1 MIKIKRIITALLNN
15 QVNSELTKEENI
27 QVIEKD
33 LLYQDAVIETIESN
47 ENIDYLLLNENL
59 PGENLNEFINKIEKL
74 QPIKIILF
82 VDKIKKEQNQ
92 FQTQIYKIYENGE
105 VTLEEI
111 KKIIK
116 EENYT
121 YELEQEIRNLKRII
135 EEKNKE
141 KEKSILNKLIKIEK
155 EKEYQKQGK
164 VISIAGFGSF
174 FKTRFIIDLING
186 IKNKQAI
193 LINMDIL
200 DYEKEDNLKTA
211 LKDNIKIERASKIL
225 FHNNKMITKDELA
238 KKINQ
243 YKKQYDYI
251 IVNNSAECFFELNKS
266 ILNEADKILFVI
278 EKNIKD
284 IKISNN
290 LLKIY
295 ENNWKVDTT
304 KIDIVL
310 NNIKNPKDI
319 EIIPYERKEAKMQE
333 RKIKIYKK
341 ILKIKGE

>member
-15 QVNSELTKEENI
+15 RVNIELTKEENI

-141 KEKSILNKLIKIEK
+141 KEK
-155 EKEYQKQGK
+155 
-164 VISIAGFGSF
+164 V
-174 FKTRFIIDLING
+174 
-186 IKNKQAI
+186 
-193 LINMDIL
+193 
-200 DYEKEDNLKTA
+200 
-211 LKDNIKIERASKIL
+211 
-225 FHNNKMITKDELA
+225 
-238 KKINQ
+238 
-243 YKKQYDYI
+243 
-251 IVNNSAECFFELNKS
+251 
-266 ILNEADKILFVI
+266 
-278 EKNIKD
+278 
-284 IKISNN
+284 
-290 LLKIY
+290 
-295 ENNWKVDTT
+295 
-304 KIDIVL
+304 
-310 NNIKNPKDI
+310 
-319 EIIPYERKEAKMQE
+319 
-333 RKIKIYKK
+333 
-341 ILKIKGE
+341 

>member
-15 QVNSELTKEENI
+15 RVNIELTKEENI

-121 YELEQEIRNLKRII
+121 YELE
-135 EEKNKE
+135 
-141 KEKSILNKLIKIEK
+141 
-155 EKEYQKQGK
+155 
-164 VISIAGFGSF
+164 
-174 FKTRFIIDLING
+174 
-186 IKNKQAI
+186 
-193 LINMDIL
+193 
-200 DYEKEDNLKTA
+200 
-211 LKDNIKIERASKIL
+211 
-225 FHNNKMITKDELA
+225 
-238 KKINQ
+238 
-243 YKKQYDYI
+243 
-251 IVNNSAECFFELNKS
+251 
-266 ILNEADKILFVI
+266 
-278 EKNIKD
+278 
-284 IKISNN
+284 
-290 LLKIY
+290 
-295 ENNWKVDTT
+295 
-304 KIDIVL
+304 
-310 NNIKNPKDI
+310 
-319 EIIPYERKEAKMQE
+319 
-333 RKIKIYKK
+333 
-341 ILKIKGE
+341 

>member
-15 QVNSELTKEENI
+15 RVNIELTKEENI

-121 YELEQEIRNLKRII
+121 YEL
-135 EEKNKE
+135 
-141 KEKSILNKLIKIEK
+141 
-155 EKEYQKQGK
+155 
-164 VISIAGFGSF
+164 
-174 FKTRFIIDLING
+174 
-186 IKNKQAI
+186 
-193 LINMDIL
+193 
-200 DYEKEDNLKTA
+200 
-211 LKDNIKIERASKIL
+211 
-225 FHNNKMITKDELA
+225 
-238 KKINQ
+238 
-243 YKKQYDYI
+243 
-251 IVNNSAECFFELNKS
+251 
-266 ILNEADKILFVI
+266 
-278 EKNIKD
+278 
-284 IKISNN
+284 
-290 LLKIY
+290 
-295 ENNWKVDTT
+295 
-304 KIDIVL
+304 
-310 NNIKNPKDI
+310 
-319 EIIPYERKEAKMQE
+319 
-333 RKIKIYKK
+333 
-341 ILKIKGE
+341 